1 MTSKTDNFNFKQQE
15 KGVALVAALLLLIL
29 MSALAVALIY
39 KVNYEQ
45 KLQSS
50 DTGNNSAFYGAEAGM
65 ENMMAGLNSLY
76 RLQAAPSCSDVSGL
90 TLTPPPVSD
99 VGVTYPS
106 YTITLADG
114 SSLGGCL
121 TPPSRTQSISQGPN
135 AGLQAQVVP
144 LVMNVSALRPSGEA
158 VSMIRQVEVARI
170 PVFQFGVFSDSDL
183 SFFPGPDFDF
193 NGRVHTNGN
202 LFLAATGTLT
212 FHSPIRAAGD
222 VVRDQLANGQ
232 GTLGQGRTGA
242 VMIPTQPSG
251 CDGTKP
257 ACRNLQMTSSVNE
270 GSSVGGPTPTY
281 GGSGVANVG
290 PPNSWTTI
298 STNANPFYASMILS
312 GTTGAKIL
320 QMAFV
325 QSGVDPIEII
335 RRPAPLENPS
345 SSVAQSRLY
354 NQAQI
359 RVLISDDPADLP
371 GGAGDPQ
378 NIRLGNYANA
388 GGPDYST
395 GVPVDGSANR
405 TYFAEGTTAAIPDV
419 NTGTN
424 ITDTNWVSPP
434 VPFSP
439 NNTLL
444 RTATDTNAPV
454 KGAGPSWNLE
464 DGYIRVEYLD
474 KNTLSYVGVTK
485 EWLEL
490 GFARGLTPPTAIGG
504 NGVNPHAILLFQQLA
519 DRNADGTLNGGAAS
533 YSDPATNQSYCDNN
547 SRPANAPGV
556 CTGWVQ
562 SPTKNCNKSGGV
574 YRNYTWTQSCTVT
587 HAAVTPELATDT
599 GTGSYATGAAT
610 RYNWYPINMYDTRE
624 GEFRDVNSGV
634 CKVNGA
640 LNLTEIDVGN
650 LRQWLKGSI
659 GTSGPNVEYKSQGG
673 YVLYFS
679 DRRGMI
685 ARPDLGYKDGEYGF
699 EDVLNPN
706 SGAGTPNNA
715 LDKGE
720 DVNNNKQVDT
730 WGAADIGLG
739 FGLGAGAGD
748 PTKAVNCGIARSNWV
763 SGARHGVRL
772 VDGTKGNLPTRFDN
786 DLGGFTL
793 ASENPAYILGNY
805 NADGGGFVDPH
816 AESAVVAD
824 TVTLL
829 SNGWTDLNMWAN
841 PTKPGSRGAQDTW
854 YRVAIATGK
863 NENFSSAPYTGVPQD
878 FGTDGGV
885 HNFLRFLE
893 NWGSKN
899 INYKGS
905 MASMYYSEYATGVF
919 KCCTSVYGAPNRNYA
934 FDLDFQD
941 LSKMPPG
948 TPTVTD
954 VENLGFQQVF

>member
-1 MTSKTDNFNFKQQE
+1 MTRQIHISNNFKPRE
-15 KGVALVAALLLLIL
+15 KGIALIAALLLLIL

-45 KLQSS
+45 KLQGS
-50 DTGNNSAFYGAEAGM
+50 DTGNNAAFYGAEAGM

-76 RLQAAPSCSDVSGL
+76 HFQAAPSCSDVQGL
-90 TLTPPPVSD
+90 TTTPPPVSD
-99 VGVTYPS
+99 VGVTYPTYS
-106 YTITLADG
+106 ITLADG
-114 SSLGGCL
+114 TNLGACL

-144 LVMNVSALRPSGEA
+144 LVMDVAALRPSGET

-170 PVFQFGVFSDSDL
+170 PVFQFGVFSESDL

-202 LFLAATGTLT
+202 LFLASSGTLT

-222 VVRDQLANGQ
+222 VVRDQLSNGLS
-232 GTLGQGRTGA
+232 TLSQGRTGS
-242 VMIPTQPSG
+242 VMVPTQPSG
-251 CDGTKP
+251 CDGLKP
-257 ACRNLQMTSSVNE
+257 ACRNLQMTSSLNE
-270 GSSVGGPTPTY
+270 GSSVGGPSVSN
-281 GGSGVANVG
+281 GGTGSVNVG
-290 PPNSWTTI
+290 PPSWTTI
-298 STNANPFYASMILS
+298 STAANPYYASMILAGS
-312 GTTGAKIL
+312 TGAKVL
-320 QMAFV
+320 QMSFV
-325 QSGVDPIEII
+325 KNGVDPIEII
-335 RRPAPLENPS
+335 RRPKNNEDPK
-345 SSVAQSRLY
+345 SSVAESRLF

-359 RVLISDDPADLP
+359 RILISDDPSELP

-378 NIRLGNYANA
+378 NVRLGNYVNA

-395 GVPVDGSANR
+395 GVSVGGSANH

-424 ITDTNWVSPP
+424 IIDTAWVTPP

-439 NNTLL
+439 KNTLL

-454 KGAGPSWNLE
+454 KGAGPAWNLL
-464 DGYIRVEYLD
+464 DGYIRVEYMD
-474 KNTLSYVGVTK
+474 KTSFNYVGVTQ
-485 EWLEL
+485 EWLQL
-490 GFARGLTPPTAIGG
+490 GFARGLTPPITVGG
-504 NGVNPHAILLFQQLA
+504 NPVNPNAILIFQQLA
-519 DRNADGTLNGGAAS
+519 DRNADGTMNGGAAS
-533 YSDPATNQSYCDNN
+533 YSDPPTNQSYCDNK

-562 SPTKNCNKSGGV
+562 SPTKNCNSNK
-574 YRNYTWTQSCTVT
+574 NYTWTQSCTVT

-599 GTGSYATGAAT
+599 GTGTTVTGAAT

-634 CKVNGA
+634 CKVNGD

-650 LRQWLKGSI
+650 LRRWLKGTI
-659 GTSGPNVEYKSQGG
+659 GASGQNVEYKSQNG
-673 YVLYFS
+673 YVVYFS

-706 SGAGTPNNA
+706 SGTGTPNNA
-715 LDKGE
+715 LDSGE

-730 WGAADIGLG
+730 WGAADVGLG
-739 FGLGAGAGD
+739 FGLGASAGN
-748 PTKAVNCGIARSNWV
+748 PTQVVNCNTARANWV
-763 SGARHGVRL
+763 SGARHAVRL
-772 VDGTKGNLPTRFDN
+772 VDGTEGNVPTRLDN

-793 ASENPAYILGNY
+793 ASENPAYVLGNY
-805 NADGGGFVDPH
+805 NANSGGFVDPH
-816 AESAVVAD
+816 AESAIIAD

-829 SNGWTDLNMWAN
+829 SNNWSDLNMWAN
-841 PTKPGSRGAQDTW
+841 PTKPGSRTASDTW

-863 NENFSSAPYTGVPQD
+863 NESFSAAPYTGVPQD

-893 NWGSKN
+893 NWGSRN

-905 MASMYYSEYATGVF
+905 MASMYYSQYATGVF